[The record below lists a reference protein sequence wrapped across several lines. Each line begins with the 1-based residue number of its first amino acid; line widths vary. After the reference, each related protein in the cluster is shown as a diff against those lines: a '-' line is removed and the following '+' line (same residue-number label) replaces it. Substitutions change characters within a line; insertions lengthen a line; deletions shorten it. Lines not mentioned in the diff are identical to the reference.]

1 MMMTIVV
8 IIVPMIQPQVDALA
22 VPIVQPQVD
31 ALAVPIVQHLVD
43 ALAVHPNAAEVVMVR
58 VKDHAFQ
65 HVYMGVI
72 CCVKVVLIVVRLLVI
87 MDVQVV
93 VQEQVIVYSELK
105 EKQWKCR
112 R

>member
-1 MMMTIVV
+1 
-8 IIVPMIQPQVDALA
+8 MIQPQVDALA
-22 VPIVQPQVD
+22 VPIVQPQAD
-31 ALAVPIVQHLVD
+31 ALAVLTVQHLVD

-72 CCVKVVLIVVRLLVI
+72 CCVKVVLIVVRLLAI